1 MRISDWSSDVC
12 SSDLVNLNPD
22 AGPLLDQLGPLPDH
36 ARPYRLKDM
45 RVVRRAQSVWDANWK
60 VAVDGF
66 NEAYHVH
73 AIHPEILPIFND
85 YHAQFDL
92 YPHGMSRMVTKFA
105 YESPR
110 LGSGETGL
118 NDALKAPMR
127 EVGLDP
133 EDFRGRMQDVRT
145 AIQRS
150 EEHTTEL
157 PSLMS

>member
-1 MRISDWSSDVC
+1 
-12 SSDLVNLNPD
+12 
-22 AGPLLDQLGPLPDH
+22 
-36 ARPYRLKDM
+36 M

-85 YHAQFDL
+85 YHAQIDL

-110 LGSGETGL
+110 LGSGETGR
-118 NDALKAPMR
+118 NDALKARMR

-133 EDFRGRMQDVRT
+133 EDFRGRMPDVRP
-145 AIQRS
+145 RS
-150 EEHTTEL
+150 EEHTSEL
-157 PSLMS
+157 QSLMRISYAVL

>member
-1 MRISDWSSDVC
+1 MTRRPPESTRTD
-12 SSDLVNLNPD
+12 
-22 AGPLLDQLGPLPDH
+22 PLFPYTALCR
-36 ARPYRLKDM
+36 ARPDRLKDM

-85 YHAQFDL
+85 YHAQIDL

-118 NDALKAPMR
+118 NDAQI
-127 EVGLDP
+127 
-133 EDFRGRMQDVRT
+133 GRAHV
-145 AIQRS
+145 
-150 EEHTTEL
+150 
-157 PSLMS
+157 